1 MKTREI
7 SEIIFKTKIGDYFY
21 VVTRYMGKETRHP
34 FFPEEPEEVDIYHC
48 VAYREILDGVGDYAG
63 VRITG
68 DEDIEGRHLEMCAI
82 YKKRLER
89 GGEWEGQDRP
99 IKPRSPDWE
108 EQEDAFERSTRMM
121 DVDYNWNK
129 QNPQ

>member
-1 MKTREI
+1 M

-21 VVTRYMGKETRHP
+21 VVTRYMGKETKTVCDYHP
-34 FFPEEPEEVDIYHC
+34 EDPEEVDIYHC

-82 YKKRLER
+82 YKKRLEK

-99 IKPRSPDWE
+99 IKPPSAS
-108 EQEDAFERSTRMM
+108 QLAFE
-121 DVDYNWNK
+121 DGLENVDYNWN
-129 QNPQ
+129 NHE